1 MANFNLTDASALFKI
16 TYGKLSDNV
25 YNSANVMLGRIKKQY
40 DFVGKRKDVAVP
52 LSFSGG
58 VGAGSLPASNA
69 ANYDDAQITAKKV
82 YAVVEID
89 RETIKA
95 SMNDEGSFVRGT
107 KHTVE
112 KGVESYMRNMSRI
125 LFGNTVGGVGGSLG
139 TSTAAN
145 ATGTAADPVIIITAA
160 SWKEANWEEGD
171 YVNFNSDSSVFE
183 IISVDPAALTITL
196 NRISGSLDLTGTGG
210 SDVAYMQNSK
220 DAEPEGLKGVLDATA
235 GSIYGIPVA
244 RRWQASHQK
253 DASGAGITPDL
264 LNEGMLSIQ
273 RKSGKVPNLIV
284 CSFVQFRKILNF
296 LEDQKEYQVSPRS
309 EDLKGKISFRG
320 VEFMSSAGAVPIFPE
335 RFVEDD
341 RVYLLNDN
349 YITCH
354 HRPGFGWFDDD
365 GTVFL
370 RKSGEDA
377 YEARYGGYK
386 QNYIVPT
393 FHGFIE
399 NLAV

>member
-1 MANFNLTDASALFKI
+1 MATFNLTDASALFKI

-25 YNSANVMLGRIKKQY
+25 YNSANVMLGRVKKSY
-40 DFVGKRKDVAVP
+40 DFTGKRKDVAVP

-58 VGAGSLPASNA
+58 VGAGSLPTANA

-95 SMNDEGSFVRGT
+95 SMNDEGAFVRGT

-125 LFGNTVGGVGGSLG
+125 LFGNTVAGVGGSLG
-139 TSTAAN
+139 TTTGAN
-145 ATGTAADPVIIITAA
+145 ATGTAAAPVVIITPA

-171 YVNFNSDSSVFE
+171 YINFNSDTSVFE
-183 IISVDPAALTITL
+183 VVTVAPATRTITL
-196 NRISGSLDLTGTGG
+196 ARISGSLDLTGTGG
-210 SDVAYMQNSK
+210 GDVAYMQNSK
-220 DAEPEGLKGVLDATA
+220 DAEPEGLKGVLDATS
-235 GSIYGIPVA
+235 GSLYGIPVG

-253 DASGAGITPDL
+253 AAGGAGITPDL
-264 LNEGMLSIQ
+264 LNEGMLEIQ
-273 RKSGKVPNLIV
+273 RKCGKVPNLIV
-284 CSFVQFRKILNF
+284 CSFTQFRKILNF
-296 LEDQKEYQVSPRS
+296 LEDQKEYTVEPRS
-309 EDLKGKISFRG
+309 QDLKGKISFRG

-349 YITCH
+349 YIHIH

-370 RKSGEDA
+370 RKASEDA

-386 QNYIVPT
+386 QIYIPPT
-393 FHGFIE
+393 FHGYIDG
-399 NLAV
+399 LAT